1 MTYSYYNIANIT
13 LAILADSLFEEA
25 LPNYIPFRVTSALSA
40 DITLLLGSDVTIH
53 GEEIHAFKSDY
64 MHYRFFKDTNGSY
77 IIEFFDANT
86 SHTYLLETNAKC
98 QLCKTNIKTS
108 FENSFVLNNMLMV
121 AFAFGAIH
129 HKVLLFHASA
139 VQYNGTAALFLGKS
153 GTGKSTHAGL
163 WMEYIQNSTML
174 NDDNPAVR
182 IEPQNHRV
190 YGTPWSGKMNC
201 FRQCNFP
208 LRSIIRLQQA
218 PQNKLETLTPV
229 KALAAILP
237 SCSVMHW
244 ETSDY
249 HKVYDLITDLITDTG
264 VFTLNCLPNRE
275 AAEMAAETLPKQVK
289 AE

>member
-1 MTYSYYNIANIT
+1 MTVSYYNIAHIT
-13 LAILADSLFEEA
+13 LEILTDSSFEAA
-25 LPNYIPFRVTSALSA
+25 LPNYAPFGVDSLESA
-40 DITLLLGSDVTIH
+40 DIRFQLEHQLAIQ
-53 GEEIHAFKSDY
+53 GEEVHAFESDY
-64 MHYRFFKDTNGSY
+64 MHYRFFKDINGSY
-77 IIEFFDANT
+77 IIEFFDVNT
-86 SHTYLLETNAKC
+86 AQTYLLQTLDHWH
-98 QLCKTNIKTS
+98 LCKTNIQTAV
-108 FENSFVLNNMLMV
+108 ENPFVLNNMLMV

-129 HKVLLFHASA
+129 HNVLLFHASA
-139 VQYNGTAALFLGKS
+139 VEYNGLGAIFLGKS
-153 GTGKSTHAGL
+153 GTGKSTHAAL
-163 WMEYIQNSTML
+163 WINYIQNATMI
-174 NDDNPAVR
+174 NDDNPAIR

-201 FRQCNFP
+201 FRPCNFP

-249 HKVYDLITDLITDTG
+249 HKVYDLITDLITDTD

-275 AAEMAAETLPKQVK
+275 AAEMAAETLPKQAK